1 MPHQVPLDRPDPG
14 PGPRLDLDLGPDP
27 LDLGPDPLDLGP
39 DPLDLGPDP
48 LDLLPVDPIYPEHHL
63 QKKPECQLQLLV

>member
-1 MPHQVPLDRPDPG
+1 MPHQVPLDCPDPG
-14 PGPRLDLDLGPDP
+14 PGPS

-48 LDLLPVDPIYPEHHL
+48 LDLLPVKPMYPEHHL
-63 QKKPECQLQLLV
+63 QKKPECKLQLLV

>member
-14 PGPRLDLDLGPDP
+14 PGPS

-48 LDLLPVDPIYPEHHL
+48 LDLLPVKPMYPEHHL
-63 QKKPECQLQLLV
+63 QKKPECKLQLLV

>member
-14 PGPRLDLDLGPDP
+14 PGPRLD

>member
-1 MPHQVPLDRPDPG
+1 MPHQVPLDCPDPG
-14 PGPRLDLDLGPDP
+14 PGPSLN

-48 LDLLPVDPIYPEHHL
+48 LDLLPVKPMYPEHHL
-63 QKKPECQLQLLV
+63 QKKPECKLQLLV